1 MRVAPRLLLCVKA
14 LTATEVSDGF
24 FDSVRETMRAGS
36 GFDMMNWLRQSN
48 GSAGVVALCDF
59 IITVTEH
66 REKHVQLDAYKGL
79 IAQLCDDSMTGKK
92 LFKLVVHDVNDDGYD
107 VLSKRFAWLIRSC
120 IDGTLINTACSCYV
134 NPSLIG
140 ISDKYTFDPNAYL
153 LFKSC
158 VRIMDLLPCALWDG
172 DALGDSIK
180 QLRGT
185 PSADEFLEGK
195 FYVGRVGRSAARST
209 GPLDAILS
217 GAAAVEK
224 HFNTTGRQI
233 VVDADGL
240 CSLDDEDYGKQEY
253 VKFPFCDASAYV
265 RLDGESLFF
274 VFCHGEEELE
284 DGRQRGIKWQF
295 RFTGFPTVDTE
306 AESRAFV
313 EALKSAFSTCGLEV
327 DEDDV
332 VLAEWSPMRAKN
344 PARITKDNVDV
355 VVPSLYF
362 AAVANYIA
370 HANGVAVMEQKAI
383 PGAKGVALPPLSLA
397 VRNWLDTGVAPSVFN
412 PSLLHVTMDCMIAQY
427 ETQRRSVQ
435 SVSDSITDAL
445 ATSNALSVLL
455 AGIQERINWKTVLF
469 DSQVG
474 AVLSLLLVWV

>member
-24 FDSVRETMRAGS
+24 FDSVRETMRAGA
-36 GFDMMNWLRQSN
+36 GFDVMKWLRQSN
-48 GSAGVVALCDF
+48 GSAGVIALCDF

-66 REKHVQLDAYKGL
+66 REKHVQLGAFKEL

-92 LFKLVVHDVNDDGYD
+92 LFKLVVPDLNDDGYD

-172 DALGDSIK
+172 DALEDPIQ

-185 PSADEFLEGK
+185 PSAGEFLESK
-195 FYVGRVGRSAARST
+195 FYVGRSAARST
-209 GPLDAILS
+209 GPLGAILS
-217 GAAAVEK
+217 GAETAVEK
-224 HFNTTGRQI
+224 NFNTTGHQI

-240 CSLDDEDYGKQEY
+240 CSFDDEDYGKQKY

-306 AESRAFV
+306 AESKAFV
-313 EALKSAFSTCGLEV
+313 EALKSAFSTSEQEV

-332 VLAEWSPMRAKN
+332 VLAEWNPMKAKN
-344 PARITKDNVDV
+344 PAKISKDNVAV

-370 HANGVAVMEQKAI
+370 HANGVAVMEQRAI

-412 PSLLHVTMDCMIAQY
+412 PSLLHVTMECMIAQY

-455 AGIQERINWKTVLF
+455 AVIQERINLKTVLF

-474 AVLSLLLVWV
+474 AVLSLFLWG